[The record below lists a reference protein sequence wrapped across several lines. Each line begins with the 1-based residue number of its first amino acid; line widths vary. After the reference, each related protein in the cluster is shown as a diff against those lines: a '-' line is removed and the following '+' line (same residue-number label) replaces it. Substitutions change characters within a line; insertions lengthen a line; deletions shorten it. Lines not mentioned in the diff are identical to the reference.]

1 MYKVEI
7 LQQEN
12 TEPTLSLSQ
21 RAYVIAK
28 SLRVASRWL
37 LILVI
42 GLLFFNIASIGSWYF
57 THSEIT
63 ARDTYFYNATKYFL
77 IASILISFY
86 IVAWFFVK
94 APHAYKKLEEWDEDY
109 LHNAYILI
117 FDTTVPKGD
126 STGEKILNLS
136 KLVFPELRSDLYV
149 GALDQPTFPAF
160 ISTLVRKFSKSK
172 ATSEEPNFNYI
183 VDGSY
188 SVDLALNTKV
198 GYFIVKDFKDT
209 IVTLKDLKLFVEL
222 IQRKFKNK
230 IFRTMCVARKYDRP
244 FLQTDSLEHMMT
256 KELKASFSLDLLVEE
271 KVGYSVLWI
280 G

>member
-1 MYKVEI
+1 VKI
-7 LQQEN
+7 LQQED

-28 SLRVASRWL
+28 SLRTASRWL

-42 GLLFFNIASIGSWYF
+42 GLFFFNIVSVASWYF
-57 THSEIT
+57 SQREIIT
-63 ARDTYFYNATKYFL
+63 TNGYFYNITKYFL
-77 IASILISFY
+77 ITSILISFY

-126 STGEKILNLS
+126 SSGEKILNLS

-149 GALDQPTFPAF
+149 GPLDQPTFTGF
-160 ISTLVRKFSKSK
+160 ISTLVQKFSKDK
-172 ATSEEPNFNYI
+172 ARHDEEPRLNYI
-183 VDGSY
+183 IDDSY
-188 SVDLALNTKV
+188 SVDLALNTKH
-198 GYFIVKDFKDT
+198 GYFIVKDFKDK
-209 IVTLKDLKLFVEL
+209 IVTLNDLKMLVEL
-222 IQRKFKNK
+222 IRHKFKNK
-230 IFRTMCVARKYDRP
+230 IFRTICVSRKYDKS
-244 FLQTDSLEHMMT
+244 FLQTDSLEHQMT
-256 KELKASFSLDLLVEE
+256 KELGAGFSLDLLVEE

-280 G
+280 S